1 MAWIGII
8 GLSLLCLGAA
18 LISQHM
24 LDMRPCPWC
33 IVQRMIWIAVIPIA
47 LAGWGFCAF
56 AGSQIVAGIGVIL
69 AGGLGIAAAL
79 WQYFFAA
86 AAGSCAFTWAD
97 RFIGQTQ
104 LDAGVPWLFQPL
116 ASCAEAE
123 VKLLGIP
130 YAIVSALMFSLL
142 TLWGLG
148 IICAELQR
156 LRKAL

>member
-1 MAWIGII
+1 M
-8 GLSLLCLGAA
+8 
-18 LISQHM
+18 
-24 LDMRPCPWC
+24 
-33 IVQRMIWIAVIPIA
+33 
-47 LAGWGFCAF
+47 
-56 AGSQIVAGIGVIL
+56 

-104 LDAGVPWLFQPL
+104 LDAWLPSLFQPL
-116 ASCAEAE
+116 ANCAEAE

-130 YAIVSALMFSLL
+130 YAIVSALIFGLL
-142 TLWGLG
+142 CLWGLG
-148 IICAELQR
+148 IVYAELQR

>member
-1 MAWIGII
+1 MGII
-8 GLSLLCLGAA
+8 GLSLLCLGSA
-18 LISQHM
+18 LISQHG

-33 IVQRMIWIAVIPIA
+33 IVQRMIWVAVIPIA
-47 LAGWGFCAF
+47 LAGWGFSAV
-56 AGSQIVAGIGVIL
+56 AGSQIVAGIGVIV
-69 AGGLGIAAAL
+69 AGGLGIAAAV

-104 LDAGVPWLFQPL
+104 LDALLPWLFQPL

-148 IICAELQR
+148 IVYGELQR
-156 LRKAL
+156 LRHQI